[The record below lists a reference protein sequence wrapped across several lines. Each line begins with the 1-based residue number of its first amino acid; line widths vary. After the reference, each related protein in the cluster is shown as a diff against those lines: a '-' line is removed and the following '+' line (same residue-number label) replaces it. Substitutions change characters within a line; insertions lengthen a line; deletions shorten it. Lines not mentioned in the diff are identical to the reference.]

1 MTLTYTNIM
10 SDGYI
15 AGSDE
20 FEEYGEDFEYE
31 IDYGEECEALA
42 EIGYNNYFSKVGK
55 TLTDTQKKEIKKALR
70 SMIGDFSDKE
80 IESWEIAF
88 EQELKDYFRRQAF
101 ESRED

>member
-10 SDGYI
+10 SDGFI

-31 IDYGEECEALA
+31 VDDEEITKALA
-42 EIGYNNYFSKVGK
+42 NILFRHCFRKVPNITSEQKVAMKKGIEKIINQVDLDELAENYEY
-55 TLTDTQKKEIKKALR
+55 D
-70 SMIGDFSDKE
+70 
-80 IESWEIAF
+80 
-88 EQELKDYFRRQAF
+88 LKDYFRRQAF